1 VASDQTVT
9 DLARYASPLRYP
21 GGKAK
26 LAPFVKEVFE
36 CNNLTDGHYA
46 EPYAGGAGLALT
58 LLFDDFV
65 RHIHIN
71 DVDRAVHAFWWAVL
85 NEPNSLCQLVADTP
99 ITPDSWERQ
108 RRVLADRATADP
120 LSLGFAT
127 FFLNRTSRSGIIASG
142 GMIGGKRQKGRWG
155 IDARYNVRS
164 LIARIQR
171 IASFR
176 ARISLTNLDALDFLA
191 ALAPLLPDRSLTYL
205 DPPYYVKG
213 QRRLYANYYSPADHD
228 LIAGALDSYPHCWLT
243 SYDYAPEILALY
255 SHHRCHVYSL
265 QYTASTRRHGAEAIF
280 FSDDL
285 QIPPARRLRAALPA
299 PRAT

>member
-1 VASDQTVT
+1 MVSHRTVT

-26 LAPFVKEVFE
+26 LAPFIKEVFE
-36 CNNLTDGHYA
+36 RNNLTDGHYA

-71 DVDRAVHAFWWAVL
+71 DLDRAVYSFWWAVL
-85 NEPNSLCQLVADTP
+85 NEPERLCQLITDTP
-99 ITPDSWERQ
+99 VTPGSWERQ
-108 RRVLADRATADP
+108 RHVQIDKATADP

-127 FFLNRTSRSGIIASG
+127 FFLNRTSRSGITASG
-142 GMIGGKRQKGRWG
+142 GMIGGKNQQGPWG

-176 ARISLTNLDALDFLA
+176 SRISLTNLDAIDFLA
-191 ALAPLLPDRSLTYL
+191 SLAPLLPDRSLTYL

-213 QRRLYANYYSPADHD
+213 QRRLYANCYSPADHES
-228 LIAGALDSYPHCWLT
+228 IAGALDSYPHCWLT
-243 SYDYAPEILALY
+243 SYDYAPEILSLY

-265 QYTASTRRHGAEAIF
+265 QYTASTRRSGAEAIF

-285 QIPPARRLRAALPA
+285 QIPPVRQLRAVLPV
-299 PRAT
+299 PHAT